1 MGKNMHVWEQEV
13 YVGNPHTFPL
23 ILLWTWGEVL
33 PQKSLI
39 LKNVLKKKLESVN
52 YIIITINSSL
62 AMHLLKQS

>member
-39 LKNVLKKKLESVN
+39 LKNVLKKK
-52 YIIITINSSL
+52 IR
-62 AMHLLKQS
+62 KR